1 MKNDISQPW
10 LLTSS
15 PVPPEEGNAGP
26 HVAQSGSGLL
36 LASTEHIANSS
47 QPLVVDACWPS
58 VWLSTSVCVCVNV
71 WLKCLLTRLWH
82 PPSANSLFDSLQTT
96 RWCSE
101 RETERKKKKA
111 TGLRT
116 SINEPPIQRLIM
128 PPGTM
133 IVLTHHPP
141 PLWSWFPHFL
151 CSVLRWVAAGNAAD
165 KWSKKYREC
174 ERDGWREAVLLNL
187 ILNSVIYAC
196 VHAWR

>member
-101 RETERKKKKA
+101 RETERKKKSNRVKNFHKWTSYSKA
-111 TGLRT
+111 YHASWHNDCSYT
-116 SINEPPIQRLIM
+116 SSSSTLELI
-128 PPGTM
+128 PSFS
-133 IVLTHHPP
+133 L
-141 PLWSWFPHFL
+141 L
-151 CSVLRWVAAGNAAD
+151 CSQMSSCRQCC
-165 KWSKKYREC
+165 R
-174 ERDGWREAVLLNL
+174 
-187 ILNSVIYAC
+187 
-196 VHAWR
+196 